1 MMKKQTQIIVR
12 ISDEEKNKLKT
23 IAHSKEMNLSEYI
36 RHLIKS
42 DLQVNE
48 NILTVM
54 QSFK

>member
-1 MMKKQTQIIVR
+1 MKKQTQIIVR